1 VEARR
6 GCHRRTAQCGSTDKE
21 KWEVEYGDLKAHLLQ
36 YGRQYPKE
44 LYNIDFDKVVS
55 TEEEL
60 MDMLPRASPLVL
72 AKQLRMRLEMC
83 VRQMKTQNQRRLA
96 VQDMDTEIGTV
107 AVADSSL
114 EGRRD
119 AA

>member
-21 KWEVEYGDLKAHLLQ
+21 KWEVEYGDLKALLLQ
-36 YGRQYPKE
+36 YGRQYRKE

-83 VRQMKTQNQRRLA
+83 VPDENSKPTSFGRSRYWTRR
-96 VQDMDTEIGTV
+96 IGTV